1 MSKWKRFTT
10 STGSTYEVID
20 DTRWRKNADWLDP
33 LWEFAAVPPWEDNRS
48 EVVKGGLIEWSRK
61 NGDMM
66 RWPEVGECLYILGRE
81 VWWLST
87 PIVEIEEWE
96 EDE

>member
-20 DTRWRKNADWLDP
+20 DERWRKNHGWLDR

-48 EVVKGGLIEWSRK
+48 EAVRQGLIEWSRK

-66 RWPEVGECLYILGRE
+66 RWPEVGECLYIMSRD

-96 EDE
+96 ENE

>member
-10 STGSTYEVID
+10 STGSTYEVVD
-20 DTRWRKNADWLDP
+20 EDRWRKSHGWFDQ
-33 LWEFAAVPPWEDNRS
+33 LWEFAAVPPWEGNRS
-48 EVVKGGLIEWSRK
+48 EVVKAGLIEWSRK

-66 RWPEVGECLYILGRE
+66 RWPEVGECLFIMSRDA
-81 VWWLST
+81 WWLST
-87 PIVEIEEWE
+87 PIVKIEEWE